1 MGSPHQTTTLRSRAR
16 SQTGG
21 CAWRL
26 ARAAN
31 SSYAPW
37 MGAKPRGGMWCDY
50 CDQPIVGQKATH
62 RARNTI
68 AGLLALPTTGVSLL
82 GARVEGFHCPTCG
95 SPVRSATAED
105 YRRLDLEPLV
115 AERQA
120 RLAAEAADRQ
130 RERAEAW
137 REDPL
142 DAVVPWRRKD
152 RERLEAA
159 GAAEKAARSS
169 AQAPDVAERLR
180 QLAELHAAGALTD
193 AEFSAAKTRL
203 LRGE

>member
-1 MGSPHQTTTLRSRAR
+1 
-16 SQTGG
+16 
-21 CAWRL
+21 
-26 ARAAN
+26 
-31 SSYAPW
+31 

-50 CDQPIVGQKATH
+50 CDQPVVGQKGTH

-105 YRRLDLEPLV
+105 YRRLELEPVL

-120 RLAAEAADRQ
+120 RLATEAADRQ

-137 REDPL
+137 REVPI
-142 DAVVPWRRKD
+142 DAVAPWRRKD

-159 GAAEKAARSS
+159 EAADKASRSS
-169 AQAPDVAERLR
+169 AEGPDMPERLG

-193 AEFSAAKTRL
+193 AEFSAAKARL
-203 LRGE
+203 LRQE